1 MSDHDTASALAHIE
15 RLAKLLDGPRDGGLL
30 RYSLGLEW
38 LKAGEPARAAEFLRE
53 AVARQADYSAAWK
66 QLGHALQQSGDTAGA
81 LAAWQEGVRV
91 AEARGD
97 VQAGKEMGV
106 FVRRLEKL
114 QAQALAEK
122 N

>member
-15 RLAKLLDGPRDGGLL
+15 RLSKLLDGPRDGGLL

-66 QLGHALQQSGDTAGA
+66 QLGHALQQSGDAAGA
-81 LAAWQEGVRV
+81 IAAWQEGMRV

-114 QAQALAEK
+114 QAEALAEK

>member
-15 RLAKLLDGPRDGGLL
+15 RLSKLLDGPRDGGLL

-81 LAAWQEGVRV
+81 LAAWQEGIQV

-106 FVRRLEKL
+106 FVRRLEK
-114 QAQALAEK
+114 ALAGK